1 MKSLNPT
8 GKKFEFEKEFIKSPE
23 AIGPLVLHQLGELFC
38 EPGYQCE
45 PHNQWCHE
53 ISYVVSGEGLS
64 IIDGIEI
71 PVKQGDVFLT
81 PINCFHIIK
90 ATSEF
95 RYLFIGFD
103 FSLSAGDEYNSLR
116 AFYKTSPTNIIKG
129 KQEVVSTFNKCLD
142 EYYNS
147 LPSHKLMI
155 QSYMMQ
161 LLIHV
166 ARLFTVTKN
175 IRYLADNTVN
185 YVGLSLYS
193 VILFIDTNIHT
204 IRDVNTIAKSLG
216 YNPCYLS
223 HIFKKQMG
231 VTLQQ
236 YLCNKRVEESIRLI
250 KQNGISIS
258 EASYLLG
265 FSTPQAYSRAFKR
278 VKGMSPS
285 KYLESQT

>member
-1 MKSLNPT
+1 MKSRNPT
-8 GKKFEFEKEFIKSPE
+8 GKKFEFEKEFLKSPE
-23 AIGPLVLHQLGELFC
+23 TIGPFVLHQLGEIFC

-53 ISYVVSGEGLS
+53 ISYVVSGEGVS
-64 IIDGIEI
+64 VINGMEI
-71 PVKQGDVFLT
+71 TVKQGEIFLT
-81 PINCFHIIK
+81 PLNCFHVVR

-103 FSLSAGDEYNSLR
+103 FNLSAGEEYNSLK
-116 AFYKTSPTNIIKG
+116 AFYKSSPTNIVNG
-129 KQEVVSTFNKCLD
+129 KQEVVSAFNKCLN
-142 EYYNS
+142 EYYNT
-147 LPSHKLMI
+147 LPQYKLMV
-155 QSYMMQ
+155 QCYMAQ

-175 IRYLADNTVN
+175 ICYLADDTVN

-204 IRDVNTIAKSLG
+204 IKDVNTIAKSLG

-223 HIFKKQMG
+223 HVFKKQMG

-236 YLCNKRVEESIRLI
+236 YLCNKRIEESVRLI
-250 KQNGISIS
+250 RQNGLSIS
-258 EASYLLG
+258 EASYQLG
-265 FSTPQAYSRAFKR
+265 FSTPQAYSRAFR
-278 VKGMSPS
+278 RTKGMSPS
-285 KYLESQT
+285 KFLETQV